1 MADYDFNDFRW
12 FLVLAR
18 EKSFT
23 RAAAKLGVAQ
33 STLSHTIKRLEGR
46 LSLRLFARTTR
57 SVGLTE
63 AGQRLVEAVGP
74 RLDAIETDLA
84 VLLAAQDAP
93 SGSVRITLS
102 DHAMDWCIWPRI
114 GPVLQRYPGIRLE
127 LNCESSL
134 RNIVEDGFDAGIRLG
149 ESLEKDMIA
158 VRVSPDWRL
167 VAVASPGYFADRSMP
182 QNPRD
187 LMAHNC
193 INLRHS
199 VAGGHYAWE
208 FAKAGQEMRVRVEG
222 QLTFNSSRAAVQA
235 AIEGHGIAYAPEDLL
250 AAPLRDGRLVA
261 VLEDWSPHFPG
272 YFLYYPSR
280 SQNAPAFT
288 AIVNALRVR

>member
-1 MADYDFNDFRW
+1 MSSAANLLDLIDKGHQSSAGQGGGLADYDFNDFRW

-18 EKSFT
+18 AKSFT
-23 RAAAKLGVAQ
+23 RAAVKLGVAQ
-33 STLSHTIKRLEGR
+33 STLSHTIKRLG
-46 LSLRLFARTTR
+46 LRLFARTTR
-57 SVGLTE
+57 SVGLTD

-74 RLDAIETDLA
+74 RLDTIETDLA
-84 VLLAAQDAP
+84 VLMAAQDAP

-127 LNCESSL
+127 LNCESNL
-134 RNIVEDGFDAGIRLG
+134 RNIVDDGFDAGIRLG

-167 VAVASPGYFADRSMP
+167 VAVASPDYFADRPLP

-187 LMAHNC
+187 LMAHTC

-199 VAGGHYAWE
+199 IAGGHYAWE
-208 FAKAGQEMRVRVEG
+208 FAKSGQEMRVRVEG
-222 QLTFNSSRAAVQA
+222 QLTLNSSRAAVQA
-235 AIEGHGIAYAPEDLL
+235 AIEGHGIAYVPEDLM
-250 AAPLRDGRLVA
+250 AAPLQDGRLVV
-261 VLEDWSPHFPG
+261 VLEEWSP
-272 YFLYYPSR
+272 
-280 SQNAPAFT
+280 
-288 AIVNALRVR
+288 